1 MTPMTTF
8 VWLVMV
14 FFLAL
19 SAALVLT
26 PVVIKGAAALKLFD
40 SPDGGRRLHD
50 QPVPRLGGI
59 AVYLGAAAAACL
71 IFVRTSPRF
80 TTPGAIG
87 DEQIRFLTGAF
98 LGSAVMFLTGLVD
111 DVRGLSAGAKF
122 IAQISAA
129 SIAYYFGARLGM
141 IALGYGEGVSVGLL
155 ELPLILIWI
164 VGVTNAFNFIDGLN
178 GLAGGIALVASAT
191 IFIAAVALGNNVV
204 LVPAVA
210 LAGALLAFLRFN
222 FPTAR
227 IFLGDS
233 GSMSIG
239 FLLAVLSLRAAENS
253 YGAVLVAVPL
263 LAVSVPL
270 LDGALAIVRRWLRHV
285 PVSGA
290 DARHIHHRLLALGL
304 SPRRT
309 AIVLWGMAGGMA
321 GFGLLIA
328 LTRPFV
334 ATSIAILGL
343 VGLAVLVIY
352 GTNLLSYHELLVAG
366 EVLMSAP
373 ARARRVISDQILA
386 VDLASML
393 QNAEG
398 IDGVSNVLASGA
410 GQFGFLGMEL
420 SGEGIQAGQMVER
433 FQSEVWAWKL
443 DYPVRIEREGRTVAY
458 VLSIWCSPE
467 QSTRPYGAER
477 VARILGPALQYWFE
491 VHHGV
496 PGAKGKP
503 MSLHTTGTPARRRI
517 RIK

>member
-8 VWLVMV
+8 AWLVMV
-14 FFLAL
+14 FAFAMAGAL
-19 SAALVLT
+19 LLT
-26 PVVIKGAAALKLFD
+26 PVVIRGAAALKLFD
-40 SPDGGRRLHD
+40 SPDGGRRMHD
-50 QPVPRLGGI
+50 LPVPRLGGI

-80 TTPGAIG
+80 TTSGPIG

-98 LGSAVMFLTGLVD
+98 IGSALLFLTGLID

-122 IAQISAA
+122 LAQLCAA
-129 SIAYYFGARLGM
+129 GIAYYFGARLGM
-141 IALGYGEGVSVGLL
+141 IALGYGEGIHLGFL

-164 VGVTNAFNFIDGLN
+164 IGVTNAFNFIDGLN
-178 GLAGGIALVASAT
+178 GLAGGIAVVACAS
-191 IFIAAVALGNNVV
+191 IFFAGLTLGNNEV

-210 LAGALLAFLRFN
+210 IAGALLAFLRFN
-222 FPTAR
+222 FPKAR

-239 FLLAVLSLRAAENS
+239 FLLAVLSLRASENS
-253 YGAVLVAVPL
+253 FGAVLVVIPI
-263 LAVSVPL
+263 LAVFVPL

-309 AIVLWGMAGGMA
+309 VIILWSLAASMS

-328 LTRPFV
+328 LTKPFV
-334 ATSIAILGL
+334 ATSIALLGL

-352 GTNLLSYHELLVAG
+352 GTNLLSYHEILVAG

-373 ARARRVISDQILA
+373 ARARRVISDQIVA
-386 VDLASML
+386 VDMAALL
-393 QNAEG
+393 QKAESV
-398 IDGVSNVLASGA
+398 DALSAVLASGA
-410 GQFGFLGMEL
+410 SQFKFLDMEL
-420 SGEGIQAGQMVER
+420 SGEGMQTDRMVER
-433 FQSEVWAWKL
+433 FHSEVWAWKL
-443 DYPVRIEREGRTVAY
+443 DYPVRIEREGRTLAY

-477 VARILGPALQYWFE
+477 VARILGPALQHWFE
-491 VHHGV
+491 THLHGQASDGSSTKRAAPV
-496 PGAKGKP
+496 
-503 MSLHTTGTPARRRI
+503 ARRRLKI
-517 RIK
+517 R

>member
-8 VWLVMV
+8 VWLVIV
-14 FFLAL
+14 FGLAM
-19 SAALVLT
+19 AATLVLT
-26 PVVIKGAAALKLFD
+26 PVVIKGAGALKLFD
-40 SPDGGRRLHD
+40 SPDGGRRTHD

-59 AVYLGAAAAACL
+59 AVYLGTAAAACI

-80 TTPGAIG
+80 TTPGPVG

-98 LGSAVMFLTGLVD
+98 IGSALLFLAGLVD

-122 IAQISAA
+122 FAQVCAA
-129 SIAYYFGARLGM
+129 GIAYYFGARLGM
-141 IALGYGEGVSVGLL
+141 IALGYGEGVSVGILG
-155 ELPLILIWI
+155 LPLILIWI
-164 VGVTNAFNFIDGLN
+164 VGVTNAFNFVDGLN
-178 GLAGGIALVASAT
+178 GLAGGIAVVASAT
-191 IFIAAVALGNNVV
+191 ILVAALALGNYAV
-204 LVPAVA
+204 LVPLVA

-222 FPTAR
+222 FPRAR

-239 FLLAVLSLRAAENS
+239 FLLAVLSLRASENS
-253 YGAVLVAVPL
+253 FGAVLVVVPI
-263 LAVSVPL
+263 LAVFVPL

-309 AIVLWGMAGGMA
+309 AIILWGLAASMA

-373 ARARRVISDQILA
+373 ARARRVISDQIVA
-386 VDLASML
+386 VDLAAML
-393 QNAEG
+393 QKAESVER
-398 IDGVSNVLASGA
+398 VSSVLASGA
-410 GQFGFLGMEL
+410 SQFGFLGMEL
-420 SGEGIQAGQMVER
+420 SGEGIETDRMVER
-433 FQSEVWAWKL
+433 FHSEMWAWKL
-443 DYPVRIEREGRTVAY
+443 DYPVRIEREGRTVSY

-491 VHHGV
+491 VHLRTQAAG
-496 PGAKGKP
+496 PAP
-503 MSLHTTGTPARRRI
+503 LAIHTLPVVKRRL
-517 RIK
+517 KVQ

>member
-8 VWLVMV
+8 VWLVIVFVLAMV
-14 FFLAL
+14 
-19 SAALVLT
+19 AALVLT
-26 PVVIKGAAALKLFD
+26 PVVIKGAGALKLFD
-40 SPDGGRRLHD
+40 SPDGGRRMHD

-59 AVYLGAAAAACL
+59 AVYLGAAAAACIIL
-71 IFVRTSPRF
+71 VRTSPGF
-80 TTPGAIG
+80 TTPGLVG

-98 LGSAVMFLTGLVD
+98 IGSALLFLAGLVD

-122 IAQISAA
+122 LAQVCAA
-129 SIAYYFGARLGM
+129 GIAYYFGARLGT
-141 IALGYGEGVSVGLL
+141 IALAHGKGVSMGLL

-164 VGVTNAFNFIDGLN
+164 VGVTNAFNFIDGLD
-178 GLAGGIALVASAT
+178 GLAGGIAVVASAT
-191 IFIAAVALGNNVV
+191 IFVAALALGNYVV

-210 LAGALLAFLRFN
+210 LAGALLVFLRFN

-239 FLLAVLSLRAAENS
+239 FLLAVLSLRASENS
-253 YGAVLVAVPL
+253 FGAVLVVVPI
-263 LAVSVPL
+263 LAVFVPL
-270 LDGALAIVRRWLRHV
+270 LDGALAILRRWLRHA

-309 AIVLWGMAGGMA
+309 VIILWGLAASMA

-328 LTRPFV
+328 LTRPYV

-373 ARARRVISDQILA
+373 ARARRVISDQIVA
-386 VDLASML
+386 VDLAAML
-393 QNAEG
+393 QKAESVE
-398 IDGVSNVLASGA
+398 GVSSVLASGA
-410 GQFGFLGMEL
+410 SHFGFLGMEL
-420 SGEGIQAGQMVER
+420 LGEGIQTDRMVER
-433 FQSEVWAWKL
+433 FHSEMWAWKL
-443 DYPVRIEREGRTVAY
+443 DYPVRIEMEGHTVSY
-458 VLSIWCSPE
+458 LLSIWCSPE
-467 QSTRPYGAER
+467 QSNRPYGAER

-491 VHHGV
+491 GHLRTE
-496 PGAKGKP
+496 AA
-503 MSLHTTGTPARRRI
+503 SLSPLAIHTLPITKRRL
-517 RIK
+517 KVQ

>member
-8 VWLVMV
+8 AWLVMV
-14 FFLAL
+14 FGFAMAGAL
-19 SAALVLT
+19 LLT
-26 PVVIKGAAALKLFD
+26 PVVIRGAAALKLFD
-40 SPDGGRRLHD
+40 SPDGGRRMHD
-50 QPVPRLGGI
+50 LPVPRLGGI

-80 TTPGAIG
+80 TTPGLIG

-98 LGSAVMFLTGLVD
+98 IGSALLFLTGLVD

-122 IAQISAA
+122 LAQLCAA
-129 SIAYYFGARLGM
+129 GIAYYFGARLGM
-141 IALGYGEGVSVGLL
+141 IALGYGEGVHLRFL

-178 GLAGGIALVASAT
+178 GLAGGIAVVACAT
-191 IFIAAVALGNNVV
+191 IFIAGLALGNNEV

-210 LAGALLAFLRFN
+210 IAGALLAFLRFN
-222 FPTAR
+222 FPKAR

-239 FLLAVLSLRAAENS
+239 FLLAVLSLRASENS
-253 YGAVLVAVPL
+253 FGAVLVVVPI
-263 LAVSVPL
+263 LAVFVPL

-285 PVSGA
+285 PVTGA

-309 AIVLWGMAGGMA
+309 AIILWSLAASMA

-328 LTRPFV
+328 LTKPFV
-334 ATSIAILGL
+334 ATSIALLGL

-352 GTNLLSYHELLVAG
+352 GTNLLSYHEILVAG

-386 VDLASML
+386 VDLAAML
-393 QNAEG
+393 QKAQG
-398 IDGVSNVLASGA
+398 VDGLSEVLASGA
-410 GQFGFLGMEL
+410 SQFKFLGMEL
-420 SGEGIQAGQMVER
+420 SGEGIQTERMVQR
-433 FQSEVWAWKL
+433 FHSEAWAWKL
-443 DYPVRIEREGRTVAY
+443 DYPVRIEREGRTIAY

-491 VHHGV
+491 AHHQIEPSVEDALSKRAV
-496 PGAKGKP
+496 PL
-503 MSLHTTGTPARRRI
+503 MRRRLKI
-517 RIK
+517 R

>member
-8 VWLVMV
+8 IWLVIV
-14 FFLAL
+14 FVFAV

-40 SPDGGRRLHD
+40 SPDGGRRMHE

-80 TTPGAIG
+80 TTPGAVG

-98 LGSAVMFLTGLVD
+98 LGSALMFLTGLVD

-122 IAQISAA
+122 LAQVCAA
-129 SIAYYFGARLGM
+129 GIAYYFGARLGM
-141 IALGYGEGVSVGLL
+141 IALGYGEGVSMGIL

-178 GLAGGIALVASAT
+178 GLAGGIALVAAAT
-191 IFIAAVALGNNVV
+191 ICVAAVALGNYAI

-210 LAGALLAFLRFN
+210 IAGALLAFLRFN
-222 FPTAR
+222 FPTAK

-253 YGAVLVAVPL
+253 FGAVLVVVPI
-263 LAVSVPL
+263 LAVFVPL

-309 AIVLWGMAGGMA
+309 VIILWGLAASMA

-334 ATSIAILGL
+334 ATSIAIFGL

-373 ARARRVISDQILA
+373 TRARRVISDQILA

-393 QNAEG
+393 QKAESVER
-398 IDGVSNVLASGA
+398 VSIALASGA
-410 GQFGFLGMEL
+410 SQFGFLGMEL
-420 SGEGIQAGQMVER
+420 SEEGIQTDRMVER
-433 FQSEVWAWKL
+433 FHSAMWAWKL
-443 DYPVRIEREGRTVAY
+443 DYPVRIEREGCTVSY

-467 QSTRPYGAER
+467 QSARPYGAER

-491 VHHGV
+491 AHLRTDAAGPAPLAIHTLPV
-496 PGAKGKP
+496 AK
-503 MSLHTTGTPARRRI
+503 RRL
-517 RIK
+517 KVQ